1 MRFQPVFT
9 SFECLFVA
17 FRAAEMSDEVT
28 RLRPPRFFQQDGLV
42 RPYVRIEAE
51 GSKLLQVCFWNFSR

>member
-1 MRFQPVFT
+1 M
-9 SFECLFVA
+9 A

>member
-1 MRFQPVFT
+1 MFT
-9 SFECLFVA
+9 SFKCLIMA

-51 GSKLLQVCFWNFSR
+51 GSKLLQVCFQNFSR